1 MSLEPGDLVIF
12 SSRTIPGNEKEVS
25 RIQNNLA
32 RLDIDVITADDALVH
47 SSGHPRQGELREL
60 YAWLRPAALIPMH
73 GEPRHLRAHAN
84 FARDCGIRDVLIP
97 RDGHIFK
104 LAPGPLRD
112 VDEAP
117 FGRLHV
123 DGRLIVPVDDGPARQ
138 RRKLSFVG
146 AVFVGVVLNAKQ
158 DLAADIDLITDGLPM
173 GLEDD
178 LREAAENAIG
188 SSPKPRR
195 KDRNQLAETIR
206 VSVRRAADMA
216 WGKKPVVKVS
226 ITQL

>member
-1 MSLEPGDLVIF
+1 MIAPARQSLVPGL
-12 SSRTIPGNEKEVS
+12 
-25 RIQNNLA
+25 
-32 RLDIDVITADDALVH
+32 
-47 SSGHPRQGELREL
+47 GEICRV
-60 YAWLRPAALIPMH
+60 RAASNV
-73 GEPRHLRAHAN
+73 GD
-84 FARDCGIRDVLIP
+84 DCGIRDVLSP

-146 AVFVGVVLNAKQ
+146 AVFVGVVLNVKQ

-195 KDRNQLAETIR
+195 RDRNQLAETIR

-226 ITQL
+226 ITQR